1 MRRAER
7 LFYKNP
13 CATQHKCELG
23 PNQDDGPMQEAMGRL
38 GQATQ
43 RLARQISEDFENGR
57 RAARADV
64 ERLAMKW
71 AQET

>member
-1 MRRAER
+1 
-7 LFYKNP
+7 
-13 CATQHKCELG
+13 
-23 PNQDDGPMQEAMGRL
+23 MQEAGGRL
-38 GQATQ
+38 AQATQ

-71 AQET
+71 AEETKGVMVRDMQLARRIRGEKFDNKTV